1 MSEQCRAAAVV
12 RARDLEDALPMTT
25 LHTPPRT
32 ARDTAEQHLLTARSR
47 EAYRAGMAAATGLVA
62 DQLAAVD
69 RPHTGARPADLT
81 RAVAAVDLDTPLPG
95 TAAALEELAQLWLR
109 DAVWF
114 HDPGY
119 LAHLNC
125 PVVLPALA
133 ADALASAVNSS
144 LDTWDQS
151 AGATL
156 LEQRLVR
163 WLADR
168 AGLGAAAD
176 GVFTS
181 GGTQS
186 NLQAL
191 LLARDEAC
199 ARLRR
204 TRPGARLPELLGD
217 LRVLVSD
224 VGHFSVV
231 TAARLLGLGEDAVV
245 AVPTDHGRRMRVDAL
260 DAALADLREQGL
272 EPMAVVGTA
281 GTTDFGSIDPL
292 PALADLCAEHGAWFH
307 VDAAYGGGL
316 LVSPTRRHLLAGVE
330 RADSVTVDPHKT
342 FFQPVAC
349 SVLLVREAATL
360 RHVTH
365 HAEYLNP
372 ASAPEP
378 NQVDKSLQT
387 TRRFD
392 AVKLWTTL
400 RVLGADGIGAMV
412 DRVVDLAAETWPLLD
427 VHPRFDVVVRPEL
440 STLVFRYVPEQRMA
454 DAEVDELNRAVRR
467 SLAADGE
474 VVLGGTTVD
483 GRAFLKTTLL
493 NPTTTG
499 DQLVAVLGLVIRH
512 AEAWLAAR

>member
-1 MSEQCRAAAVV
+1 
-12 RARDLEDALPMTT
+12 MTT
-25 LHTPPRT
+25 LHTPAPDART
-32 ARDTAEQHLLTARSR
+32 TADQHLLTAGNRD
-47 EAYRAGMAAATGLVA
+47 AYRAELTAAVALVA
-62 DQLAAVD
+62 DRLAAVR
-69 RPHTGARPADLT
+69 RPQTGVRPADLA
-81 RAVAAVDLDTPLPG
+81 REVDAVDLDTPLPG
-95 TAAALEELAQLWLR
+95 TAAALDELSRLWLR

-156 LEQRLVR
+156 VEQKLVA

-168 AGLGAAAD
+168 AGLGPAAD

-199 ARLRR
+199 ARLHRD
-204 TRPGARLPELLGD
+204 RPGARLPELLGG
-217 LRVLVSD
+217 LRVLASD

-260 DAALADLREQGL
+260 DAALADLRAQGL
-272 EPMAVVGTA
+272 TPMAVVGTA

-292 PALADLCAEHGAWFH
+292 PAIADLCAEHGAWFH

-316 LVSPTRRHLLAGVE
+316 LVSPTRRHLLTGVE

-349 SVLLVREAATL
+349 SVLLVRNGGTL
-360 RHVTH
+360 RHVVH
-365 HAEYLNP
+365 HADYLNP
-372 ASAPEP
+372 ESAPEP

-427 VHPRFDVVVRPEL
+427 VHPNLDVVVRPEL
-440 STLVFRYVPEQRMA
+440 STLVFRYVPDERLPD
-454 DAEVDELNRAVRR
+454 DAVDELNRHVRR
-467 SLAADGE
+467 SLAATGD

-512 AEAWLAAR
+512 AEAWLADR

>member
-1 MSEQCRAAAVV
+1 
-12 RARDLEDALPMTT
+12 MTT
-25 LHTPPRT
+25 VHPAAPT
-32 ARDTAEQHLLTARSR
+32 ALTTAEQHLLTGPTR
-47 EAYRAGMAAATGLVA
+47 EAYRAGMAHAVDLVT
-62 DQLAAVD
+62 DRLAAVD
-69 RPHTGARPADLT
+69 RPQTGIRPADL
-81 RAVAAVDLDTPLPG
+81 AAEIAAVDLGSPLPD
-95 TAAALEELAQLWLR
+95 TAAALDELSRLWLR

-114 HDPGY
+114 HDPAY

-151 AGATL
+151 TGATL
-156 LEQRLVR
+156 IEQKLVT

-168 AGLGAAAD
+168 AGLGPLAD
-176 GVFTS
+176 GVLTP

-186 NLQAL
+186 TLQAL

-204 TRPGARLPELLGD
+204 DRPGARVPELLAG
-217 LRVLVSD
+217 LRVLTSE

-231 TAARLLGLGEDAVV
+231 TAARLLGLGDDAVV
-245 AVPTDHGRRMRVDAL
+245 AVPTDHACRMRVDAL
-260 DAALADLREQGL
+260 AAALADLREQGL

-292 PALADLCAEHGAWFH
+292 PAIADLCAEHGAWLH

-316 LVSPTRRHLLAGVE
+316 LVSPTRRHLLTGIE

-349 SVLLVREAATL
+349 SVLLVRDGGTL

-365 HAEYLNP
+365 HADYLNP
-372 ASAPEP
+372 ADAPEP
-378 NQVDKSLQT
+378 NQVDKSIQT

-427 VHPRFDVVVRPEL
+427 VHPVFDVVVRPEL
-440 STLVFRYVPEQRMA
+440 STLVFRYVPEERLP
-454 DAEVDELNRAVRR
+454 DAEVDELNRYVRTAI
-467 SLAADGE
+467 AATGE
-474 VVLGGTTVD
+474 AVLGGTTVQ
-483 GRAFLKTTLL
+483 GRAFLKMTLL
-493 NPTTTG
+493 NPTTTA

-512 AEAWLAAR
+512 AETWLAAR